1 MAETVRAATGEAV
14 AEPGRVRE
22 GLRAYGLIAAMWVR
36 STMAYRASFALTT
49 FTNFAVTGLDF
60 VAILLMFSRVDALG
74 GFSLAEIAFLYGL
87 SSLAFGLADMLIGS
101 IERLGRRVRDG
112 TLDTLLVRP
121 APVLAQVA
129 ADRFALRR
137 LGRVTQGLLV
147 LGFAL
152 SSLDIDWTPLKLL
165 LMPGMVLSGGAI
177 FCAVFIA
184 GAAFQFVAQ
193 DASEVSERVHV
204 RRGDAVAVPAGGVR
218 AGTGARGD
226 LRAAAGLRQLAARVL
241 CAGAAVSA
249 GPARVGGVH
258 VAAGGGGLLCAGRA
272 GVAGGA
278 SFVPEYRELTE
289 LDGVERGFI
298 ELDGVEKVF
307 DVRKKTGFM
316 KRERRQVRAVDSIS
330 FRVERGEMV
339 GYIGPN
345 GAGKST
351 TIKMLT
357 GILTPSA
364 GRLRVAGI
372 DPSRERTRLAHRI
385 GVVFGQRTTLWWDL
399 PLVDS
404 YRLMHRMYRIPDA
417 RYRHNLD
424 RLVELLALDDLL
436 DVPVRQLSLGQRM
449 RGDIAAALL
458 HDPEVLYLD
467 EPTIGL
473 DVVSKSKVREFLRE
487 MNAERGTTVLLT
499 THDLQDIEQLCKR
512 VMVIDHG
519 RLMYD
524 GPLAGL
530 HEAGESER
538 TLVVDLERELPP
550 IDAPAPARVVR
561 VEGPRQW
568 LAFPAAESAAPL
580 VARIAAE
587 YPLVDLSVRE
597 PDIEAVIA
605 KMLHSMGDTP
615 KPPPERASA

>member
-1 MAETVRAATGEAV
+1 MTGSES
-14 AEPGRVRE
+14 G
-22 GLRAYGLIAAMWVR
+22 
-36 STMAYRASFALTT
+36 
-49 FTNFAVTGLDF
+49 
-60 VAILLMFSRVDALG
+60 SRQ
-74 GFSLAEIAFLYGL
+74 E
-87 SSLAFGLADMLIGS
+87 
-101 IERLGRRVRDG
+101 
-112 TLDTLLVRP
+112 
-121 APVLAQVA
+121 
-129 ADRFALRR
+129 
-137 LGRVTQGLLV
+137 
-147 LGFAL
+147 
-152 SSLDIDWTPLKLL
+152 
-165 LMPGMVLSGGAI
+165 GGAR
-177 FCAVFIA
+177 
-184 GAAFQFVAQ
+184 
-193 DASEVSERVHV
+193 D
-204 RRGDAVAVPAGGVR
+204 
-218 AGTGARGD
+218 
-226 LRAAAGLRQLAARVL
+226 
-241 CAGAAVSA
+241 
-249 GPARVGGVH
+249 
-258 VAAGGGGLLCAGRA
+258 
-272 GVAGGA
+272 
-278 SFVPEYRELTE
+278 
-289 LDGVERGFI
+289 GFI

-307 DVRKKTGFM
+307 EVRKKTGFM
-316 KRERRQVRAVDSIS
+316 KRERRLVRAVDSIS

-399 PLVDS
+399 PLLDS

-417 RYRHNLD
+417 RYRENLG
-424 RLVELLALDDLL
+424 RLVELLDLGDLL

-449 RGDIAAALL
+449 RGDIVAALL

-473 DVVSKSKVREFLRE
+473 DVISKSKVREFLRE
-487 MNAERGTTVLLT
+487 LNTERGTTVLLT

-530 HEAGESER
+530 HEVGESER

-568 LAFPAAESAAPL
+568 LTFPAGESAAPL

-605 KMLHSMGDTP
+605 TMYGEQA
-615 KPPPERASA
+615 ERAIS